1 MSADENHDVPPTDEK
16 PSLKRIVNAAIMR
29 LQPQVTGPKAHD
41 QGPAR
46 ARMAALRSG
55 VGRSPGEVPL
65 AWGEVAQEVLPD
77 FPPQWSYGDQATPEE
92 RAAFTALTFWAL
104 HQQSQERPM
113 HAERLEREY
122 NFGHSVGRLASAAES
137 KSIKSRFDALLLNS
151 QGNSTH
157 QHLRSLIQLL
167 RTHEIRVDYAQ
178 LAADLRDLELPQG
191 RRDVL
196 LRWGRGYA
204 YASSPA
210 PRAAASDN
218 ATSTTA

>member
-1 MSADENHDVPPTDEK
+1 MSADENHDAPPTDGK
-16 PSLKRIVNAAIMR
+16 PSLKRIVNAAILR
-29 LQPQVTGPKAHD
+29 LQPQVTGVHVHA

-65 AWGEVAQEVLPD
+65 AWGDVAEEVLPG

-104 HQQSQERPM
+104 HQQSQEKPM
-113 HAERLEREY
+113 HAARLEREY
-122 NFGHSVGRLASAAES
+122 NFGHSVGRLTSAAER
-137 KSIKSRFDALLLNS
+137 KSIKSRFDALLLNG
-151 QGNSTH
+151 QGKSTH

-167 RTHEIRVDYAQ
+167 RTHEIQVDYAQ
-178 LAADLRDLELPQG
+178 LAADLRDLELPPQ
-191 RRDVL
+191 RRSVL

-204 YASSPA
+204 YSTSPSA
-210 PRAAASDN
+210 RSTSDN
-218 ATSTTA
+218 TTSATA